1 MELGDRIFYS
11 VLSLILIGLFW
22 LKFIEP
28 NGLSIY
34 WSLIAWGQV
43 SAAGAVVS
51 IPVLILVFILQ
62 KHLVRG
68 LTLGAVTG

>member
-1 MELGDRIFYS
+1 MMELGDRIFYS

-34 WSLIAWGQV
+34 WSLIAWG
-43 SAAGAVVS
+43 G
-51 IPVLILVFILQ
+51 VLFFLWFF
-62 KHLVRG
+62 KRSRP
-68 LTLGAVTG
+68 